1 MDVNVDFVQKIYFT
15 VKNSETYREFFSGKK
30 VVIVLDNAPAHN
42 QTEARLE
49 QKLGEH
55 SDLVLLGL
63 GPYSPMLNLIEVKCC
78 FSVFKSK
85 VKTYLSDHRQRMFN
99 QGAFPTMSEARMS
112 LLEDA
117 ANASIGCMH
126 RHLVVSMALHCQ
138 RAVADALKM
147 EDMQYGT

>member
-55 SDLVLLGL
+55 SDLVLLGV
-63 GPYSPMLNLIEVKCC
+63 GPYSPMLNLIE
-78 FSVFKSK
+78 SK

-147 EDMQYGT
+147 EDVQYGT